1 MRVAALVLAVALL
14 GYAAVCVAMFLGQ
27 RSLLYFPQATRV
39 DPAAT
44 DFALERDGVVLRGW
58 RTGSDGDRALL
69 YFGGNAEAIEHNRDD
84 FRRWFPGHRVH
95 LLAYRGYGASDGT
108 PGAAQFKADA
118 LALYDAVAATH
129 AGPVDVIGRSVGS
142 GVASHVAA
150 HRPVGRLALVTP
162 FDSLAGVAGR
172 HYPWL
177 PVRWLLREHY
187 EPATDLA
194 HFNGRVLILR
204 AGRDTVVP
212 PASTDRLVAAVPGT
226 PRVGNFPDAGHH
238 DIQLQPGYGAALVGF
253 FNAPDAD
260 VPDAD

>member
-1 MRVAALVLAVALL
+1 MRAAALVLAIALL
-14 GYAAVCVAMFLGQ
+14 GYAALCAAMFVGQ

-39 DPAAT
+39 DPADT
-44 DFALERDGVVLRGW
+44 DFALARDGVVLRGW
-58 RTGSDGDRALL
+58 RTGPEGGRVLL
-69 YFGGNAEAIEHNRDD
+69 YFGGNAERIEHNRDD

-95 LLAYRGYGASDGT
+95 LLAYRGYGASDGA
-108 PGAAQFKADA
+108 PGAGRLKADA

-129 AGPVDVIGRSVGS
+129 VGPVDVIGRSVGA

-150 HRPVGRLALVTP
+150 HRPVARLALVTP

-187 EPATDLA
+187 DPAADLA
-194 HFNGRVLILR
+194 RFDGELLILR

-212 PASTDRLVAAVPGT
+212 PASTDRLLVAALGT
-226 PRVGNFPDAGHH
+226 PRVATFPDAGHN
-238 DIQLQPGYGAALVGF
+238 DIQLHAGYRAALAGF
-253 FNAPDAD
+253 FREPEVGAPASD
-260 VPDAD
+260 